1 MGTHPDAVELFGGG
15 FYEVAVGTEDAGFEV
30 AGVFAFHAEA
40 GAGEVGGAYVGG
52 FEVEDDDFEMDSWAE
67 DAFHAFD
74 ESGVF
79 VEILTE
85 GGTGFFGV
93 DEADFYSAFGEVG
106 KDFEQGLGSAAVFYV
121 EVFDVGGAD
130 PQSFFDGFDS
140 LCDLVVVR
148 FVGDVGK
155 F

>member
-1 MGTHPDAVELFGGG
+1 MSLNRIPAELFSFAAFAVRTHPDAVELFGSV
-15 FYEVAVGTEDAGFEV
+15 FYEVAVGAEDADFEV

-74 ESGVF
+74 ECGVF
-79 VEILTE
+79 IKILTE

-93 DEADFYSAFGEVG
+93 NQADFYSAFGEVR
-106 KDFEQGLGSAAVFYV
+106 KNFE
-121 EVFDVGGAD
+121 
-130 PQSFFDGFDS
+130 
-140 LCDLVVVR
+140 
-148 FVGDVGK
+148 
-155 F
+155 